1 MNSAGASAARLCS
14 AAAVA
19 SISLGATALR
29 LSATARR
36 AASSSGAASERAAI
50 ADSMSMP
57 LSGPLLPAGTV
68 ARIATAAATLSVSS
82 GATAPSAVSA
92 ATRASIRGTS
102 PEALLSST
110 TSPASWAGTPC
121 EDIITAPIA
130 MAPYRIN
137 LFISGCPSKANPH
150 YTRTTFVPML
160 LTGRPLPVAADS
172 TMASSTIVACWIWPG
187 LIGKAS
193 PPSQSRANASSAAAI
208 DGRCG

>member
-36 AASSSGAASERAAI
+36 AASSSGAASERAPRGFDVHA
-50 ADSMSMP
+50 

-68 ARIATAAATLSVSS
+68 ARIATAAGNIERSS
-82 GATAPSAVSA
+82 GATAQCRLGANEGFNK
-92 ATRASIRGTS
+92 RDS
-102 PEALLSST
+102 PESVAVVDNVTGLG
-110 TSPASWAGTPC
+110 GT
-121 EDIITAPIA
+121 AVRRHHHGPIA